1 MSSGTMVLQPIPC
14 VPGYSQ
20 LYGVVELSFGRS
32 VREKVGEAHSKSM
45 PSRSSLSAKLMMVCT
60 DAVRFFASATAVEK
74 KREPV
79 QPPTETN
86 AFTPFRER

>member
-45 PSRSSLSAKLMMVCT
+45 PSRSSFERKVDDGLYGCGAVLRIGYRSGEEERARPAT
-60 DAVRFFASATAVEK
+60 D
-74 KREPV
+74 
-79 QPPTETN
+79 
-86 AFTPFRER
+86 